1 MLDILHTQPDTF
13 AAHINFDDTNT
24 DVLVKTDDLCGVG
37 DETVG
42 ELGDVDKTV
51 LMNTDVNEDT
61 EVGDVRYDTREFH
74 SYDEV
79 VEGVDILVEFK
90 NINLSTWVT
99 ARLLKFGEDVVE
111 GGLTPPPSPSER
123 EFHFCFHK
131 MKACYY
137 SHFSANYIQHS
148 PSLKERGG

>member
-111 GGLTPPPSPSER
+111 GGLTPRPLL
-123 EFHFCFHK
+123 
-131 MKACYY
+131 
-137 SHFSANYIQHS
+137 Q
-148 PSLKERGG
+148 RGSFIFAFIR